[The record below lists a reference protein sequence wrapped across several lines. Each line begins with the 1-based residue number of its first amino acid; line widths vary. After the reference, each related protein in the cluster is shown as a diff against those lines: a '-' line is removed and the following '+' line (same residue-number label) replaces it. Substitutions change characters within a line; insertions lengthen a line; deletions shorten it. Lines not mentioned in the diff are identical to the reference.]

1 MLCLSNFNTLF
12 FPFLPPNQVD
22 SCGKICEDLIIT
34 MKIYTKK
41 GDQGKTSLVDGSRVT
56 KNHPRLETY
65 GTLDE
70 LNSHVGL
77 LISLLC
83 LEQSNSNE
91 KRSSDKSTFSE
102 DIEFLKQVQV
112 WLFQL
117 GSQLACNDSKTSGKL
132 PTLTEKEINTIEHSI
147 DNLESSLPKLRNFI
161 LPGGHQASS
170 QAHVCRTVNRRVE
183 RLCVALNEKTNPE
196 YPAIAFLNRLSDY
209 FFILARSINH
219 RLNIKNIEWV
229 P

>member
-1 MLCLSNFNTLF
+1 
-12 FPFLPPNQVD
+12 
-22 SCGKICEDLIIT
+22 

-41 GDQGKTSLVDGSRVT
+41 GDQGKTSLVDGSKVA
-56 KNHPRLETY
+56 KNHLRLETY
-65 GTLDE
+65 GSLDE
-70 LNSHVGL
+70 LNSHIGL
-77 LISLLC
+77 LISLLST
-83 LEQSNSNE
+83 EQSNQNE
-91 KRSSDKSTFSE
+91 KSIPDKSTFSR

-117 GSQLACNDSKTSGKL
+117 GSQLACNDSKTSENL

-147 DNLESSLPKLRNFI
+147 DNLEASLPKLKNFI
-161 LPGGHQASS
+161 LPGGHRASS

-183 RLCVALNEKTNPE
+183 RLCVALNEKTNLK

-209 FFILARSINH
+209 FFILARSMNH
-219 RLNIKNIEWV
+219 RLNIKNIEWI